1 LRNSQY
7 FFLLTCEK
15 DFFILTPNNAGS
27 YLFLPFAAPI
37 LLFIS
42 TFIWRNSMKT
52 DSDRPE
58 EKPAFGR
65 GLTRRKFL
73 KTMGS
78 SAAIAAAS
86 DALTGRDSVAA
97 EVIKPEAIVRVNL
110 FINGLRR
117 SLVIEPRWSL
127 LYVLREKL
135 GLTGTKVGCER
146 GECGACTVLI
156 NEVPRYACLTLAVEA
171 QEADIVTLEGLMHA
185 EKLGAVQQAFV
196 EHDAFQCGYCTPG
209 QIMSAEGLLRSNP
222 APTPD
227 EIRRA
232 MSGNLCRCGA
242 YANIHKAIARAA
254 ELKGAKGGA
263 S

>member
-1 LRNSQY
+1 M
-7 FFLLTCEK
+7 E
-15 DFFILTPNNAGS
+15 NNHDHKERQAG
-27 YLFLPFAAPI
+27 LDQGI
-37 LLFIS
+37 
-42 TFIWRNSMKT
+42 
-52 DSDRPE
+52 
-58 EKPAFGR
+58 
-65 GLTRRKFL
+65 TRRRFL

-78 SAAIAAAS
+78 GAAIAAAS
-86 DALTGRDSVAA
+86 DALTGGSLAKA
-97 EVIKPEAIVRVNL
+97 EVIKPETIVRVNL

-117 SLVIEPRWSL
+117 SLVVEPRWSL

-156 NEVPRYACLTLAVEA
+156 DQVPRYACMTLAVEA
-171 QEADIVTLEGLMHA
+171 QGSEIITLEGLMHG

-209 QIMSAEGLLRSNP
+209 QIMSVEGLLRSNP
-222 APTPD
+222 APNPD

-242 YANIHKAIARAA
+242 YAHIHKAVGRAA
-254 ELKGAKGGA
+254 QLKGPKGGA
-263 S
+263 A